1 MTTISDL
8 NLSKITQVINSLK
21 QQLPPNSELA
31 QSLTQQTLLWMT
43 TVQGVKAWL
52 ALQQCLQLIETEEQ
66 KATLSPV
73 LRQIKNIISQAV
85 DLESQIV
92 PFTTSEPPPVVKPVT
107 QPASQIHEVLE
118 KPAQPEKPVKTAAK
132 KTKTSSN
139 QFDEETSRQYC
150 WELAHCSTQAKLT
163 DSLRQ
168 STAPTAQPQSG
179 DVVLH
184 GTVLKTSSPVWIAPL
199 ETIPTFSQLAKVL
212 PMINLTGQIWLDFS
226 DIYTAQHFNL
236 SLPKWCQ
243 DKPDTHLL
251 WHRWIDL
258 LYWTVMTP
266 EHSVFVNGQKAQQL
280 STDRENIL
288 KTLLTIHKDFEKGFN
303 EPDKFAEYL
312 GSNLHKLYAVFH
324 QFLTAED
331 MMFDAVPKQVFAN
344 LRRCVAN
351 NLTIWQ
357 KQLVIHEEHSAGPL
371 DIRSKTSKEY
381 LASVTSY
388 TENMN
393 NVQLPLH
400 HPFSQ
405 QIKAEKSQVLYWTRP
420 YWKQP
425 KLPPTHHYF
434 DLKGSVLYG
443 YE

>member
-1 MTTISDL
+1 
-8 NLSKITQVINSLK
+8 
-21 QQLPPNSELA
+21 
-31 QSLTQQTLLWMT
+31 
-43 TVQGVKAWL
+43 
-52 ALQQCLQLIETEEQ
+52 
-66 KATLSPV
+66 
-73 LRQIKNIISQAV
+73 
-85 DLESQIV
+85 
-92 PFTTSEPPPVVKPVT
+92 
-107 QPASQIHEVLE
+107 
-118 KPAQPEKPVKTAAK
+118 
-132 KTKTSSN
+132 
-139 QFDEETSRQYC
+139 
-150 WELAHCSTQAKLT
+150 
-163 DSLRQ
+163 
-168 STAPTAQPQSG
+168 
-179 DVVLH
+179 
-184 GTVLKTSSPVWIAPL
+184 
-199 ETIPTFSQLAKVL
+199 
-212 PMINLTGQIWLDFS
+212 
-226 DIYTAQHFNL
+226 
-236 SLPKWCQ
+236 
-243 DKPDTHLL
+243 
-251 WHRWIDL
+251 
-258 LYWTVMTP
+258 
-266 EHSVFVNGQKAQQL
+266 
-280 STDRENIL
+280 
-288 KTLLTIHKDFEKGFN
+288 
-303 EPDKFAEYL
+303 
-312 GSNLHKLYAVFH
+312 
-324 QFLTAED
+324 